1 MYKLHVNSSAAI
13 LLLGIN
19 GIKENSMFLIHYAIT
34 IKTGSVKLFFS
45 LYKLLQVS

>member
-13 LLLGIN
+13 FPLGIN
-19 GIKENSMFLIHYAIT
+19 GIKGNSMFHIHYTIT
-34 IKTGSVKLFFS
+34 IKTGSGKLFFS